1 MKYLAILLLALLVA
15 CSSSERPDSTLK
27 IITDTGHGSGVSI
40 GKGYILS
47 AAHVVKDAKT
57 ITIKTKAG
65 AVHPVKVLWV
75 NEAKDIAL
83 LHTGAKLP
91 SSPLSCREVKPGEHI
106 TASGNPVDMEFLDM
120 QGFVAGGLRAI
131 GPWED
136 AIPADLTLIGGMSGG
151 PVFDDAGEVV
161 GINVGHMSIGLG
173 MFGRSW
179 VRAAVIVPSSTVCR
193 LMART

>member
-1 MKYLAILLLALLVA
+1 MKYLGLLLLALLVA
-15 CSSSERPDSTLK
+15 CSPSKRPDSTLK
-27 IITDTGHGSGVSI
+27 ITTDTGHGSGVSI
-40 GKGYILS
+40 GKGYIVS
-47 AAHVVKDAKT
+47 AAHVVKNAKT

-91 SSPLSCREVKPGEHI
+91 FSQLSCREVKTGEHI
-106 TASGNPVDMEFLDM
+106 TASGNPSDMEFLDM
-120 QGFVAGGLRAI
+120 QGFVAGGMRTI

-151 PVFDDAGEVV
+151 PVFDDIGEVV

-173 MFGRSW
+173 GLGRSW
-179 VRAAVIVPSSTVCR
+179 VRAAVIVPSSSVCK